1 MYLESC
7 KSKTKYN
14 IHNLDILQLMAK
26 FLLENMKARW
36 NIVFKV
42 VKEKKTVKAE
52 FYIQQKYY
60 SRIKAK

>member
-1 MYLESC
+1 
-7 KSKTKYN
+7 
-14 IHNLDILQLMAK
+14 MAK

-42 VKEKKTVKAE
+42 VKEKKMVKAE

-60 SRIKAK
+60 